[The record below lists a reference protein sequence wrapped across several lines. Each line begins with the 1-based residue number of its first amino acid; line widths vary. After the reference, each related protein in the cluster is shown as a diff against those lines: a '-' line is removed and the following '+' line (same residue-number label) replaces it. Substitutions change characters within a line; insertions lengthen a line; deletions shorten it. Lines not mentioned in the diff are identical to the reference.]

1 MNEHITADDRE
12 ILDMLHDVVYKATNK
27 EGDYDEWLLNK
38 RKTMKALTDIL
49 VGLIVNT
56 PSYTAPPKREL
67 VGLTDDEIKEIIG
80 PWGETPIKGYTRKL
94 FDQIEA
100 KLKEKNT

>member
-12 ILDMLHDVVYKATNK
+12 ILDMLHDVVYRATDK

-56 PSYTAPPKREL
+56 PSYTEPPS
-67 VGLTDDEIKEIIG
+67 
-80 PWGETPIKGYTRKL
+80 
-94 FDQIEA
+94 IEA
-100 KLKEKNT
+100 AVLAEQEACAKAAEDFLREVEGVSFGVGAVIRARGKK